1 MTTIKSEMPIR
12 LEEVISWAREGKKI
26 KASVKLS
33 REPIVEVVLVEA
45 GYPQPTPAY
54 LLNAEYTFEVDGK
67 SYKVAKTYLRGS
79 GSESVKVSAANRNVT
94 NARLKMDYDRLRQ
107 AGIDLKEK
115 YFEKLKL

>member
-1 MTTIKSEMPIR
+1 MTTIESEMPIR
-12 LEEVISWAREGKKI
+12 LEDVISWAREGKKI

-54 LLNAEYTFEVDGK
+54 LFNAEYTFEVDAK
-67 SYKVAKTYLRGS
+67 YYRVAKTYLRGS
-79 GSESVKVSAANRNVT
+79 GSESVQVSAENRNVT
-94 NARLKMDYDRLRQ
+94 NARLKMDYDRLTR
-107 AGIDLKEK
+107 AGIDLEEE